1 MIDKIEISNY
11 PEESYY
17 LNDNVEIL
25 FSEEGF
31 FILSSEGIFTEK
43 HFKDIKFRENFYIL
57 YNEDKDELVLEETD
71 YQVIKKLYEEK
82 VKQ

>member
-1 MIDKIEISNY
+1 MIKQIDISNFT
-11 PEESYY
+11 EESYQ

-31 FILSSEGIFTEK
+31 FILSSNGIFTEN
-43 HFKDIKFRENFYIL
+43 HFKNIKIQEKFYIL
-57 YNEDKDELVLEETD
+57 INEDKDELVLEETD

-82 VKQ
+82 IKK